1 MYSSSKVYRLENRLE
16 KNNIKEQ
23 ISCIIKRNLLRE
35 ISITS
40 ISLSITIYYLYYII
54 FTLKFYNLNADEEYI
69 FDAFKFIYV
78 LCWHNDRLPNR
89 RDEWSIVKGEHVG
102 SKFLIKKPRSISP
115 SSCISRNPCEREE
128 LRSVAVL
135 A

>member
-54 FTLKFYNLNADEEYI
+54 FMLKFYNLNADEEYI

-78 LCWHNDRLPNR
+78 LC
-89 RDEWSIVKGEHVG
+89 
-102 SKFLIKKPRSISP
+102 
-115 SSCISRNPCEREE
+115 
-128 LRSVAVL
+128 
-135 A
+135 

>member
-1 MYSSSKVYRLENRLE
+1 MYSSSKIYRLENRLE

-69 FDAFKFIYV
+69 FDAFKFICV
-78 LCWHNDRLPNR
+78 LC
-89 RDEWSIVKGEHVG
+89 
-102 SKFLIKKPRSISP
+102 
-115 SSCISRNPCEREE
+115 
-128 LRSVAVL
+128 
-135 A
+135 